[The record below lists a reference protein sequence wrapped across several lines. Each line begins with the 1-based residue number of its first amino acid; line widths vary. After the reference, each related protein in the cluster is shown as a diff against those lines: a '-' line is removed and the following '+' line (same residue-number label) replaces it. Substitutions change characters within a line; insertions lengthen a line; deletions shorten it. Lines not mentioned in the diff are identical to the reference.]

1 MPCPPSFGRAAD
13 RGEITMEW
21 NMEPIAPPSVV
32 QEILASLAPRRD
44 DDKGSGGVLKS
55 GTVIKIFSPTEKR
68 FGMYHYQEHN
78 YG

>member
-21 NMEPIAPPSVV
+21 NMEPIAPPSSVV

-55 GTVIKIFSPTEKR
+55 GTVI
-68 FGMYHYQEHN
+68 
-78 YG
+78 